1 MNFSRFLDIQSWWEV
16 PSIAYFCSLF
26 RTAFNLLD
34 FDIEELEEALLTDG
48 TEESASSLLTE
59 LIVRLLNGCLGNNDV
74 SAFNYQMYLRRLFRR
89 KCQETGRYNPFN
101 TDIDFQFLPLRTK
114 VEILYALCDFRL
126 DAEDVFDLFKN
137 LEAESLRVEPLGWDD
152 NDSAYWYFY
161 GTRLYRED
169 LLRKPKAKTKKKKS
183 KESRKRGWFYGDDW
197 LDDDETERV
206 WQVVCFTEDDWAHLT
221 EKFSKATSK
230 VEKELYRSLSQNF
243 LPEIP
248 RLFQEKERLQRKR
261 LLELP
266 RRTSSRVLQKN

>member
-1 MNFSRFLDIQSWWEV
+1 
-16 PSIAYFCSLF
+16 
-26 RTAFNLLD
+26 
-34 FDIEELEEALLTDG
+34 
-48 TEESASSLLTE
+48 
-59 LIVRLLNGCLGNNDV
+59 
-74 SAFNYQMYLRRLFRR
+74 MYLRRLFRR
-89 KCQETGRYNPFN
+89 KCQGRYNPFDS
-101 TDIDFQFLPLRTK
+101 DIDFQFLPLRTK

-169 LLRKPKAKTKKKKS
+169 IIKKPKSKSKKKKA
-183 KESRKRGWFYGDDW
+183 KETKKRGWFYGDDW

-206 WQVVCFTEDDWAHLT
+206 WQVVCFTEEDWTHLT
-221 EKFSKATSK
+221 EKFSKASSK

-261 LLELP
+261 
-266 RRTSSRVLQKN
+266 